1 VVLSNETI
9 STDRVVAACQTLTA
23 APDVVI
29 ASPAEVTFVAG
40 QRIVLGD
47 GFRVESGARFT
58 AKIDP
63 GLQP

>member
-1 VVLSNETI
+1 VI
-9 STDRVVAACQTLTA
+9 
-23 APDVVI
+23 I

-58 AKIDP
+58 ARIDP